1 MVRVIVA
8 GSRTFDNFSLMEK
21 ELMRYFK
28 KNGLHRADVEIISGT
43 ANGADKLGEHFA
55 EKYGLKL
62 SKFPADWDKH
72 GKSAGYIRNDEM
84 AKYAIEDDNKGV
96 LFAFWNNVSKG
107 TKNMIDLAKKYKLDI
122 TIVSF
127 D

>member
-62 SKFPADWDKH
+62 SKFPADWDTH
-72 GKSAGYIRNDEM
+72 GKAAGFIRNEEI
-84 AKYAIEDDNKGV
+84 AKYSIEDDNKGV

-122 TIVSF
+122 TIISF